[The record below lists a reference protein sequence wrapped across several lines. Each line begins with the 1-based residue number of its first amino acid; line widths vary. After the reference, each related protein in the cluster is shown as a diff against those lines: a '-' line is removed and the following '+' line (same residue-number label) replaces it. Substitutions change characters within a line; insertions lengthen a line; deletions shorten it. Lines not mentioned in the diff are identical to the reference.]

1 VRRTSRRLPID
12 LFNVELVIMTP
23 EEVWRMKNDDELF
36 AASNRLSEYTEVGQQ
51 AIVAELERRRSL
63 GLISDI
69 VTTDVRADTDD
80 SDLTSRRDV
89 DIQDGVQNGVLIS
102 LWRGDVPLWRV
113 YWVCGVLTNFLWLV
127 VIALAAAT
135 NIQLLEFVLVVLNV
149 IYSLFIMVAIWR
161 SAGRYA
167 GNRIWG
173 DLARVSVAL
182 GLLRAVGDA
191 FVRR

>member
-1 VRRTSRRLPID
+1 